1 MEIIRDIYSY
11 EKSACAAT
19 IGSFDGV
26 HLGHVAMIAELR
38 EAADMAGL
46 PLAVVTFVRHPR
58 LLFDGECEPF
68 LLTAENERLS
78 LLEAAGVERIFLLD
92 FDTCMAS
99 MSAER
104 FMHEIL
110 AERLGVKL
118 LGVGYDHRFGK
129 PCEGECFECYAKY
142 GNDAGVD
149 VILLSPYSLEGRN
162 ISSTMVRRAIA
173 EGDMPAASELLG
185 HLYTISGTVAHGA
198 GIGRY
203 IGYPTANIQP
213 CDDMKLLPPDG
224 VYEVSAVV
232 DGACFKGVM
241 NIGVKPTVSAA
252 SLRTVEVH
260 LIGFSGDIYG
270 KDIVVDVVRRIRG
283 EMRFDDISALKR
295 QIKADIAS
303 VEKKPLPVIASA
315 IKTFFKIPGVEA
327 FFKISG
333 VVLLLLLAYSALQSV
348 LASLAVIVA
357 FYYGESQGIV
367 DEYAVENVQG
377 GLAFGLPDAAQNLYY
392 GAMSVGLLLS
402 TIIMLLIIH
411 ASGLFR
417 LRLSLFRSISR
428 RPLFLS
434 TALVFTSMFVLN
446 IFVQWFPLEDMMQ
459 DTFSGI
465 SHNVLGALSIS
476 LFGPILEEVMFRG
489 AIQGYIT
496 RKTGKPI
503 LAIIVASLIFGVFH
517 INPIQVVYASLLG
530 MIFGWIYYRTGSLL
544 SVIVGHVLNNTIATL
559 TMLTMSNVDEKA
571 ASNASP
577 GYVAFALFAAISIM
591 LVIKLNKSLPPV
603 PVPWHESD
611 ESDEVNG

>member
-38 EAADMAGL
+38 EAADKAGL
-46 PLAVVTFVRHPR
+46 PLAVVTFARHPR

-142 GNDAGVD
+142 GNDAGID
-149 VILLSPYSLEGRN
+149 VIRLSPYSLEGRN

-185 HLYTISGTVAHGA
+185 HPYTISGTVVHGA
-198 GIGRY
+198 GIGRG
-203 IGYPTANIQP
+203 IGFPTANIQP
-213 CDDMKLLPPDG
+213 GDDMKLLPPDG

-303 VEKKPLPVIASA
+303 VEKKPASA
-315 IKTFFKIPGVEA
+315 IKT

-333 VVLLLLLAYSALQSV
+333 VVLLLLLAYSMLQSV
-348 LASLAVIVA
+348 LASLAVKVA
-357 FYYGESQGIV
+357 FYYGESQGFV
-367 DEYAVENVQG
+367 DEYAIEYVQE

-417 LRLSLFRSISR
+417 LRLSLFHSISR

-434 TALVFTSMFVLN
+434 TALVFTSMWVLN

-503 LAIIVASLIFGVFH
+503 LAIIVASLIFGIFH

-544 SVIVGHVLNNTIATL
+544 SVIVGHVLNNTMATL

-591 LVIKLNKSLPPV
+591 LVIKLNRSLPPV

-611 ESDEVNG
+611 DPDEVNG

>member
-11 EKSACAAT
+11 KKSACAAT

-38 EAADMAGL
+38 EAADKAGL
-46 PLAVVTFVRHPR
+46 PLAVVTFARHPR

-142 GNDAGVD
+142 GNDAGID
-149 VILLSPYSLEGRN
+149 VIRLSPYSLEGRN

-185 HLYTISGTVAHGA
+185 HPYTISGTVVHGA
-198 GIGRY
+198 GIGRG
-203 IGYPTANIQP
+203 IGFPTANIQP
-213 CDDMKLLPPDG
+213 GDDMKLLPPDG

-270 KDIVVDVVRRIRG
+270 KDIVVDVLRRIRG

-303 VEKKPLPVIASA
+303 VEKKPASA
-315 IKTFFKIPGVEA
+315 IKT

-333 VVLLLLLAYSALQSV
+333 VVLLLLLAYSMLQSV
-348 LASLAVIVA
+348 LASLAVKVA

-367 DEYAVENVQG
+367 DEYAIEYVQE
-377 GLAFGLPDAAQNLYY
+377 GLVFGLPDAAQNLYY

-417 LRLSLFRSISR
+417 LRLSLFHSISR

-434 TALVFTSMFVLN
+434 TALVFTSMWVLN

-503 LAIIVASLIFGVFH
+503 LAIIVASLIFGIFH

-544 SVIVGHVLNNTIATL
+544 SVIVGHVLNNTMATL

-591 LVIKLNKSLPPV
+591 LVIKLNRSLPPV

-611 ESDEVNG
+611 DPDEVNG

>member
-38 EAADMAGL
+38 EAADKAGL
-46 PLAVVTFVRHPR
+46 PLAVVTFARHPR

-149 VILLSPYSLEGRN
+149 VIQLSPYSLEGRN

-185 HLYTISGTVAHGA
+185 HPYTISGTVVHGA
-198 GIGRY
+198 GIGRG
-203 IGYPTANIQP
+203 IGFPTANIQP

-303 VEKKPLPVIASA
+303 VEKKPASA
-315 IKTFFKIPGVEA
+315 MKN

-333 VVLLLLLAYSALQSV
+333 VVLLLLLAYSALQSL
-348 LASLAVIVA
+348 LASLAVRVA

-367 DEYAVENVQG
+367 DEYAIEYVRKS
-377 GLAFGLPDAAQNLYY
+377 LAFGLPDAAQNLYY
-392 GAMSVGLLLS
+392 TAMSVGLLLS

-411 ASGLFR
+411 ATGLFR

-434 TALVFTSMFVLN
+434 TALVFTSMWVLN

-496 RKTGKPI
+496 RKTGKPV
-503 LAIIVASLIFGVFH
+503 LAIIVASLIFGIFH

-544 SVIVGHVLNNTIATL
+544 SVIVGHVLNNTMATL

-571 ASNASP
+571 ASNALQ

-591 LVIKLNKSLPPV
+591 LVIKLNRSLPPV

-611 ESDEVNG
+611 EPDEVIG

>member
-38 EAADMAGL
+38 EAADKAGL
-46 PLAVVTFVRHPR
+46 PLAVVTFARHPR

-110 AERLGVKL
+110 ADRLGVKL

-142 GNDAGVD
+142 GNDAGID
-149 VILLSPYSLEGRN
+149 VIRLSPYSLEGRN

-185 HLYTISGTVAHGA
+185 HPYTISGTVVHGA
-198 GIGRY
+198 GIGRH

-303 VEKKPLPVIASA
+303 VEKKPASA
-315 IKTFFKIPGVEA
+315 MKN

-367 DEYAVENVQG
+367 DEYAIEYVQE

-411 ASGLFR
+411 ATGLFR

-434 TALVFTSMFVLN
+434 TALVFTSMWVLN

-503 LAIIVASLIFGVFH
+503 LAIIVASLIFGIFH

-611 ESDEVNG
+611 EPDEVIG

>member
-38 EAADMAGL
+38 EAADKAGL
-46 PLAVVTFVRHPR
+46 PLAVVTFARHPR

-110 AERLGVKL
+110 ADRLGVKL
-118 LGVGYDHRFGK
+118 LGMGYDHRFGK
-129 PCEGECFECYAKY
+129 PCEDECFECYAKY
-142 GNDAGVD
+142 GNDAGID
-149 VILLSPYSLEGRN
+149 VIRLSPYSLEGRN

-185 HLYTISGTVAHGA
+185 HPYTISGTVVHGA
-198 GIGRY
+198 GIGRG
-203 IGYPTANIQP
+203 IGFPTANIQP
-213 CDDMKLLPPDG
+213 SDDMKLLPPDG

-303 VEKKPLPVIASA
+303 VEKKPASA
-315 IKTFFKIPGVEA
+315 IKT

-367 DEYAVENVQG
+367 DEYAIEYVQE

-411 ASGLFR
+411 ATGLFR

-434 TALVFTSMFVLN
+434 TALVFTSMWVLN

-503 LAIIVASLIFGVFH
+503 LAIIVASLIFGIFH

-571 ASNASP
+571 ASNASS

-611 ESDEVNG
+611 EPDEVIG

>member
-38 EAADMAGL
+38 EAADKAGL
-46 PLAVVTFVRHPR
+46 PLAVVTFARHPR

-142 GNDAGVD
+142 GNDAGID
-149 VILLSPYSLEGRN
+149 VIRLSPYSLEGRN

-185 HLYTISGTVAHGA
+185 HPYTISGTVVHGA
-198 GIGRY
+198 GIGRH

-224 VYEVSAVV
+224 VYEVLAVV

-303 VEKKPLPVIASA
+303 VEKKPASA
-315 IKTFFKIPGVEA
+315 MKN

-367 DEYAVENVQG
+367 DEYAIEYVQE

-434 TALVFTSMFVLN
+434 TALVFTSMWVLN

-503 LAIIVASLIFGVFH
+503 LAIIVASLIFGIFH

-611 ESDEVNG
+611 EPDEVIG

>member
-38 EAADMAGL
+38 EAADKAGL
-46 PLAVVTFVRHPR
+46 PLAVVTFARHPR

-68 LLTAENERLS
+68 LLTAENERLY

-110 AERLGVKL
+110 ADRLGVKL

-142 GNDAGVD
+142 GNDAGID
-149 VILLSPYSLEGRN
+149 VIKLSPYSLEGRN
-162 ISSTMVRRAIA
+162 ISSTMVRRAVA
-173 EGDMPAASELLG
+173 DGDMATASELLG
-185 HLYTISGTVAHGA
+185 HPYTISGTVVHGA
-198 GIGRY
+198 GIGRL
-203 IGYPTANIQP
+203 IGFPTANIQP
-213 CDDMKLLPPDG
+213 GDDMKLLPPDG

-283 EMRFDDISALKR
+283 EIRFYDTSALKR

-315 IKTFFKIPGVEA
+315 IKTFFKI
-327 FFKISG
+327 SG
-333 VVLLLLLAYSALQSV
+333 VVLLLLFAYSALQSV
-348 LASLAVIVA
+348 LASLAVVVA

-367 DEYAVENVQG
+367 DEYAIEYVQEG
-377 GLAFGLPDAAQNLYY
+377 VAFGLPDAAQNLYY
-392 GAMSVGLLLS
+392 AAMSVGLLLS

-411 ASGLFR
+411 ASGLFK

-428 RPLFLS
+428 RSLFLS
-434 TALVFTSMFVLN
+434 TALVFTSMWVLN
-446 IFVQWFPLEDMMQ
+446 IFVQWFPLVDMMQ

-503 LAIIVASLIFGVFH
+503 LAIIVASLIFGIFH

-544 SVIVGHVLNNTIATL
+544 SVIVGHVLNNTLATL

-571 ASNASP
+571 TSNASP

-611 ESDEVNG
+611 EPDEVIG

>member
-38 EAADMAGL
+38 EAADKAGL
-46 PLAVVTFVRHPR
+46 PLAVVTFARHPR

-142 GNDAGVD
+142 GNDAGID
-149 VILLSPYSLEGRN
+149 VIRLSPYSLEGRN

-185 HLYTISGTVAHGA
+185 HPYTISGTVVHGA
-198 GIGRY
+198 GIGRG

-213 CDDMKLLPPDG
+213 CDDMKLFPPDG

-303 VEKKPLPVIASA
+303 VEKKPASA
-315 IKTFFKIPGVEA
+315 MKN

-367 DEYAVENVQG
+367 DEYAIEYVQE

-411 ASGLFR
+411 ATGLFR
-417 LRLSLFRSISR
+417 LRLSLFHSISR

-434 TALVFTSMFVLN
+434 TALVFTSMWVLN

-503 LAIIVASLIFGVFH
+503 LAIIVASLIFGIFH

-611 ESDEVNG
+611 EPDEVIG

>member
-38 EAADMAGL
+38 EAADKAGL
-46 PLAVVTFVRHPR
+46 PLAVVTFARHPR

-78 LLEAAGVERIFLLD
+78 LLEAAGVERIFLLE

-110 AERLGVKL
+110 ADRLGVKL

-142 GNDAGVD
+142 GNDAGID
-149 VILLSPYSLEGRN
+149 VIQLSPYSLEGRN

-185 HLYTISGTVAHGA
+185 HPYTISGTVVHGA
-198 GIGRY
+198 GIGRG

-303 VEKKPLPVIASA
+303 VEKKPASA
-315 IKTFFKIPGVEA
+315 IKT

-348 LASLAVIVA
+348 LASLAVKIA

-367 DEYAVENVQG
+367 DEY
-377 GLAFGLPDAAQNLYY
+377 AAQNLYY

-411 ASGLFR
+411 ATGLFR

-434 TALVFTSMFVLN
+434 TALVFTSMWVLN

-496 RKTGKPI
+496 RKTGKPV
-503 LAIIVASLIFGVFH
+503 LAIIVASLIFGIFH

-611 ESDEVNG
+611 EPDEVNG